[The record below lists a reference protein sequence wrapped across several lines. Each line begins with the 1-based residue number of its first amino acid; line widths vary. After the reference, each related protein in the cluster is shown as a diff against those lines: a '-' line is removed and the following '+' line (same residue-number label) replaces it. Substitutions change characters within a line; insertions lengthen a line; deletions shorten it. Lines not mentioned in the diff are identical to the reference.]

1 MKIGLF
7 GGSFNPIHK
16 GHITALCAFV
26 QECALDRALVIPSF
40 LPPHKKLPLEWAPF
54 EKRCDMVRLA
64 IEGIDF
70 GNCEVVVSDI
80 EKRLY
85 DKTGE
90 RSYTRVTL
98 EKLKKEVAGE
108 YYLFVGTDMFTT
120 LDSWR
125 DAEYIF
131 KNAVIA
137 PMARDGAEGIREYK
151 KIYERKYGAEI
162 EVINAPHLTVSSTEV
177 RDTVKHGGIPLVD
190 GKVLNY
196 IDCHKLYMERLGRKE
211 LEERLRATLSPE
223 RYSHTLEVEKK
234 ALYIADAI
242 CPDFKN
248 IISRAALLHDITK
261 PKSLEEQITIS
272 ESLNIHLDEN
282 DLASP
287 ETIHAKTGAGYVGAV
302 LGEEDVADIILTHT
316 TGAPNMSL
324 PQMIVFISDYIED
337 TRRHDACIK
346 ERTLFENSLKSA
358 TTFQGKVTSL
368 CQSVYRILHGTVTHL
383 EEKKSFVHPLTLE
396 ALDYYRAEIKE

>member
-16 GHITALCAFV
+16 GHVTALCAFV
-26 QECALDRALVIPSF
+26 RECALDRVLIIPSF
-40 LPPHKKLPLEWAPF
+40 LPPHKKLPLEWASF

-70 GNCEVVVSDI
+70 GDCEAVVSDI

-85 DKTGE
+85 DMTGE
-90 RSYTRVTL
+90 RSYTRLTL
-98 EKLKKEVAGE
+98 EKLKKETAGE

-120 LDSWR
+120 LESWR

-137 PMARDGAEGIREYK
+137 PMARDGAEGIDEFK

-177 RDTVKHGGIPLVD
+177 RSSVKNGGAPLVD
-190 GKVLNY
+190 GKVLKY
-196 IDCHKLYMERLGRKE
+196 IDSHKLYMERLDRKE
-211 LEERLRATLSPE
+211 LEESLRATLSPE

-234 ALYIADAI
+234 ALYIADAL
-242 CPDFKN
+242 CPDFKEVV
-248 IISRAALLHDITK
+248 SRAALLHDITK
-261 PKSLEEQITIS
+261 PKTLEEQIALAD
-272 ESLNIHLDEN
+272 SLNIHLDEN

-287 ETIHAKTGAGYVGAV
+287 QTLHAKTGAGYVRTV

-316 TGAPNMSL
+316 TGAPNMSIW
-324 PQMIVFISDYIED
+324 QMIVFISDYIED
-337 TRRHDACIK
+337 TRHHDACIK
-346 ERTLFENSLKSA
+346 ERTLFEKSLKNA
-358 TTFQGKVTSL
+358 TTFQEKVSSL
-368 CQSVYRILHGTVTHL
+368 RQSVYRILQGTVAHL
-383 EEKKSFVHPLTLE
+383 EEKKSFIHPLTLE